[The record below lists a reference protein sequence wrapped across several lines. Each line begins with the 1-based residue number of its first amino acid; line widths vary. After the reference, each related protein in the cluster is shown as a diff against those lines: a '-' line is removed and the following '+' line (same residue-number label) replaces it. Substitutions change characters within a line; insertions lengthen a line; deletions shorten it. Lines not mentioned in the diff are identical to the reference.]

1 MNNMAEA
8 AMPMAEN
15 HYTLYYY
22 PFSLYSL
29 YVRYAIVLRG
39 EPRTPGSV
47 MTIEERL
54 VDLQEEQQL
63 EGDYLLKINPL
74 GQVRGTPLSS
84 TYSRS
89 HVNPGPNPNLS
100 HASQSYNRK
109 SPHYPPH
116 QRIIPTAPP
125 NHSPRDH
132 PLPSQ
137 RAPRHPS
144 LFSFLPSSERWRP
157 KYPKPD
163 HCLASRKPRHLRGL
177 PRSFATQTRPVRP
190 STRIDSPSTRIDS
203 PSTRID
209 SPSTS
214 LSSNTTS
221 QAGAR
226 LYPMHL
232 LPTQSSAPRPKPRPS
247 SATST
252 RPSQLTAKAGSGSSA
267 MRSGPRRW
275 MRIPYR
281 SLRG

>member
-8 AMPMAEN
+8 AMPTAEN
-15 HYTLYYY
+15 HHTLYYY

-39 EPRTPGSV
+39 EPRTPGTV

-63 EGDYLLKINPL
+63 EEDYLLKINPL

-132 PLPSQ
+132 PHPPQ
-137 RAPRHPS
+137 RAPRYS
-144 LFSFLPSSERWRP
+144 RLFSFLPSSERWPR
-157 KYPKPD
+157 YHPKPD
-163 HCLASRKPRHLRGL
+163 HCRTSRKPRHLRGL
-177 PRSFATQTRPVRP
+177 P
-190 STRIDSPSTRIDS
+190 
-203 PSTRID
+203 
-209 SPSTS
+209 
-214 LSSNTTS
+214 
-221 QAGAR
+221 
-226 LYPMHL
+226 
-232 LPTQSSAPRPKPRPS
+232 
-247 SATST
+247 
-252 RPSQLTAKAGSGSSA
+252 
-267 MRSGPRRW
+267 
-275 MRIPYR
+275 
-281 SLRG
+281 